1 MKCKSEPM
9 LSQNLE
15 DFIAW
20 QQKQMM
26 KFGIPEERRNLS
38 RLGPG
43 CDIREEHCHR
53 ASPMLTLAQSWAQK
67 QYFVTDYHFI
77 HYSLFLLLVL
87 ESESNNVK
95 SNDLVLYIC

>member
-1 MKCKSEPM
+1 VKHKSEPTP
-9 LSQNLE
+9 SQNLE

-20 QQKQMM
+20 QQQQMM

-43 CDIREEHCHR
+43 CDIREELCHW

-67 QYFVTDYHFI
+67 QYFVANYHLCITRYCYFK
-77 HYSLFLLLVL
+77 FWKERVTM
-87 ESESNNVK
+87 
-95 SNDLVLYIC
+95 